1 MNNNYISTTMG
12 RVTKNGFGL
21 SLVKNLDGN
30 YSEEFKIYRDPNGG
44 YWTTGAFGTNYG
56 IELVIPNDGKRY
68 KAVTA
73 VDGRNILN
81 GEKSSGSSRE
91 AGYVM
96 TPPSSMGDNVITG
109 WRKDSDSVN
118 NFVLAEPEYSYA
130 VMTGSSENEVGVIA
144 VRFFSELKELP
155 PPSVSYMSKGGAT
168 RGGASRGMG
177 TGYGQQTEF
186 KTTSTNF
193 TPDTSL
199 DPVTLIII

>member
-1 MNNNYISTTMG
+1 MNDNYISTTMG

-44 YWTTGAFGTNYG
+44 YWTTGAFGTNFG
-56 IELVIPNDGKRY
+56 IELVIPNDAKRY

-91 AGYVM
+91 TGYVL
-96 TPPSSMGDNVITG
+96 TPPSSMGGNVITG

-155 PPSVSYMSKGGAT
+155 PPRCLCLKAEQPVEEEVEEWEQVT
-168 RGGASRGMG
+168 DSRLNLKLLP
-177 TGYGQQTEF
+177 QP
-186 KTTSTNF
+186 SPL
-193 TPDTSL
+193 TPL
-199 DPVTLIII
+199 